1 MLPLQS
7 KRNIQTG
14 IMHLNASPR
23 QVFPLLCPQREYDWI
38 EPWQCRMIFSET
50 GVAEDNA
57 VFYTDFRQDRGPEWW
72 VVSRYEPVRTIAF
85 VRFSPVTVLPGWIFT
100 WQLTDHAH
108 HRHLDQTMTALSPE
122 GNAYIDRY
130 GDSSYTQEINTLEHL
145 LNYYLQ
151 TGRPL
156 KLSEPAPEGIHK
168 WTKASAA

>member
-23 QVFPLLCPQREYDWI
+23 HVFPLLCPQREYDWI

-72 VVSRYEPVRTIAF
+72 VVSRYEPVRAIAF
-85 VRFSPVTVLPGWIFT
+85 VRFSPGNRITRLDIHLAADGPMHTIAT
-100 WQLTDHAH
+100 WT
-108 HRHLDQTMTALSPE
+108 QTMTALSPE
-122 GNAYIDRY
+122 GNAYIDHY

-156 KLSEPAPEGIHK
+156 KLSEPAPEGIPQRD
-168 WTKASAA
+168 